1 MDTVSQVDT
10 LSTHVLLM
18 HHLDI
23 ICEFGNLTNLVYNE
37 QGLLLYDE
45 EMKEKNG
52 ERKRRRGEETDRQ
65 TEIER
70 TER

>member
-23 ICEFGNLTNLVYNE
+23 ICEFGNLTNLVYNDKVF
-37 QGLLLYDE
+37 YFM
-45 EMKEKNG
+45 MKKLKKKMEK
-52 ERKRRRGEETDRQ
+52 ERDGEEKKQTDRQ
-65 TEIER
+65 R
-70 TER
+70 